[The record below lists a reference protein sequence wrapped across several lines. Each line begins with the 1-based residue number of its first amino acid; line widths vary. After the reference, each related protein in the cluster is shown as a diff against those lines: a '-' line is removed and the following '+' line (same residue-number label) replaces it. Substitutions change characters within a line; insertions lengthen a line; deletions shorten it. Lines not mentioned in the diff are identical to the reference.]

1 MSESVKPRFA
11 IDLNEIERQ
20 LAQAGNPHPQQ
31 APVGRSDPLAELAR
45 IVGQDDPFQSILAN
59 DGSARPRQQGAS
71 IDDLFAV
78 RDTMTPNPREVPVRP
93 PQALHAVPSYGH
105 DAYPQG
111 NVRHHE
117 PAYAQQ
123 YAQESAP
130 QHQDAYGNEAYAQ
143 DYYADQ
149 AAQYPDQD
157 YDQDQDYVPV
167 QKPRSR
173 KGAIAIA
180 AVIGAVVLG
189 GGGAYLASGSA
200 AITGGEPP
208 LIKANNEPT
217 KVQPQNPGGV
227 EIPNQNKQIYERANQ
242 SGATKVVNREE
253 QPVDVQQTV
262 RMNGNAVAD
271 ATGGTVPGVSVKP
284 QQTASLN
291 LGEPRKVRTVTIRP
305 DGTVAGAEPP
315 AAQPVATASAG
326 AMTLPPQAQAA
337 HPAPVAS
344 AQPRAAA
351 STPVAAA
358 STPASTPKPAPAAAT
373 PASAPAPQQVA
384 SVQPA
389 APVAAETT
397 STGGFAVQLGLA
409 NSEAA
414 AQTAFASYQRKY
426 PDLQGKPAM
435 IRKAEVNGNTIFRVR
450 VGPLPKEEASS
461 LCSKLQGQGGQCF
474 VTKN

>member
-1 MSESVKPRFA
+1 
-11 IDLNEIERQ
+11 
-20 LAQAGNPHPQQ
+20 
-31 APVGRSDPLAELAR
+31 
-45 IVGQDDPFQSILAN
+45 
-59 DGSARPRQQGAS
+59 
-71 IDDLFAV
+71 
-78 RDTMTPNPREVPVRP
+78 MTPNPREVPVRA

-105 DAYPQG
+105 DAHPQG

-123 YAQESAP
+123 YAEEPAP

-253 QPVDVQQTV
+253 QPVDVQQAV

-351 STPVAAA
+351 STPVAAT